1 MLPDGHGIFRG
12 FGAERQNS
20 QLNDRRNDGER
31 ENPRPAIFMSE
42 QLWEAEDLKK
52 IRDILEKS
60 SSCTSRNFK
69 EMALEISSFK

>member
-31 ENPRPAIFMSE
+31 ENPRPAIFIPE
-42 QLWEAEDLKK
+42 QLWKAEDLKK
-52 IRDILEKS
+52 LRIFLKK
-60 SSCTSRNFK
+60 SSCTSRNFRK
-69 EMALEISSFK
+69 TALEISSLV